1 MRRARADNL
10 LLLKKTQHIDVS
22 FSLVWPVTDNEFRHG
37 IVKVVCGSTG
47 PAISSSIHTYFDNVV
62 TKFMIN
68 NSTDAWKTD
77 VILLNI
83 SYQVT
88 F

>member
-1 MRRARADNL
+1 ML
-10 LLLKKTQHIDVS
+10 LH
-22 FSLVWPVTDNEFRHG
+22 DNEFRHD

-47 PAISSSIHTYFDNVV
+47 PATSSWIHNYFDNVM
-62 TKFMIN
+62 TRFMIT
-68 NSTDAWKTD
+68 NSTDAWKTN
-77 VILLNI
+77 VIVLNI